1 MKRIK
6 YACLAQSIH
15 FKPKV
20 ALPLNEAAELVRQ
33 EVAAY
38 MAGLDR
44 RNVKYKVEE
53 ETVLPDGSIMVKLR
67 KQYNT
72 YSCGTYLE

>member
-6 YACLAQSIH
+6 YACLAQTIH
-15 FKPKV
+15 FEPKED
-20 ALPLNEAAELVRQ
+20 LPHNEAAELVRQ

-38 MAGLDR
+38 MVGLDR

>member
-1 MKRIK
+1 
-6 YACLAQSIH
+6 
-15 FKPKV
+15 
-20 ALPLNEAAELVRQ
+20 
-33 EVAAY
+33 